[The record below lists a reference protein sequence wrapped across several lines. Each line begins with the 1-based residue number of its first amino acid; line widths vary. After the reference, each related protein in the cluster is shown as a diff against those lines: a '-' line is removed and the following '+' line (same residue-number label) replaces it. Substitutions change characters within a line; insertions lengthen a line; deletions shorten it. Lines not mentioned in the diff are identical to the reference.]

1 MNKILWLRILF
12 KIVIYILKILNP
24 KDIVTGDCLKCYI
37 RNVWY
42 LGRACAWKGVF
53 VHSKKKLLTSFSF
66 ADRCVYAKHEPT
78 FETLRP
84 HPGTRARMTKLGN
97 YDRMCLV
104 IIITRIEIAIV
115 RFTVNVPDCSPTQWL
130 LSSGADRDSKSS
142 KKNSE
147 NNNIQKNNFVT
158 DYGFRLWQ
166 ASS

>member
-1 MNKILWLRILF
+1 MILVCGFQLRLSPAAAAAAAAQVCVYAAAAAAAAAQI
-12 KIVIYILKILNP
+12 
-24 KDIVTGDCLKCYI
+24 
-37 RNVWY
+37 WAA
-42 LGRACAWKGVF
+42 GRGM
-53 VHSKKKLLTSFSF
+53 
-66 ADRCVYAKHEPT
+66 VYAKHEPT

-84 HPGTRARMTKLGN
+84 HPGTRARMAKLGN

-104 IIITRIEIAIV
+104 IIIIRIEIAIV

-166 ASS
+166 APS